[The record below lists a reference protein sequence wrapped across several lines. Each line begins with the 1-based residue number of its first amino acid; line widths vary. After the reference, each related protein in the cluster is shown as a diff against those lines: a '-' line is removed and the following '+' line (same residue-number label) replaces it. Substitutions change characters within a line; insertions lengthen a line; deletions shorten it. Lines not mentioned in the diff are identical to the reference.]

1 MKKFIAIL
9 LCFTTAFSLAACGSK
24 PDAEPSVPT
33 EAVAESTGEVTQT
46 AANPEYIQAT
56 FEDIQDL
63 VDLSV
68 SILFNCPHSDD
79 FGYDSSSGTAPADA
93 MYIIQNNSGGLYY
106 ENIVLRSEGF
116 NRYEDTYPADPLK
129 KFVDSFGYYKVN
141 ADDADWILENVLCIK
156 PDRTKTSDDFD
167 KTAKDYY
174 GCFNYYYYDGY
185 YYYEYEEGGGGWGPM
200 SLTDCSRQPD
210 GSYLIKM
217 STIYS
222 ERIES
227 ELERGKYEYSDYVTS
242 AALKYVDGQKVWSVS
257 YTKKT
262 SDRIIAL

>member
-79 FGYDSSSGTAPADA
+79 FGYDSSSGSP
-93 MYIIQNNSGGLYY
+93 
-106 ENIVLRSEGF
+106 R
-116 NRYEDTYPADPLK
+116 
-129 KFVDSFGYYKVN
+129 
-141 ADDADWILENVLCIK
+141 
-156 PDRTKTSDDFD
+156 
-167 KTAKDYY
+167 
-174 GCFNYYYYDGY
+174 
-185 YYYEYEEGGGGWGPM
+185 
-200 SLTDCSRQPD
+200 
-210 GSYLIKM
+210 
-217 STIYS
+217 
-222 ERIES
+222 
-227 ELERGKYEYSDYVTS
+227 
-242 AALKYVDGQKVWSVS
+242 
-257 YTKKT
+257 
-262 SDRIIAL
+262 